1 MNYSK
6 FLNILLQIPGTATNG
21 VSEGS
26 SSTSTSNSTSG
37 VHEDEGE
44 LDSDDD
50 EKLDLPEELSPSK
63 NVLRRESNEEQQA
76 HLFYNLKDVS
86 TINSRLAKT
95 SCQF

>member
-1 MNYSK
+1 M
-6 FLNILLQIPGTATNG
+6 TNG

-50 EKLDLPEELSPSK
+50 DDKLDLPDDLSPAKKVSSSSD
-63 NVLRRESNEEQQA
+63 SNEEQER
-76 HLFYNLKDVS
+76 LFYNLKDVS
-86 TINSRLAKT
+86 IETRSVFMLVKV
-95 SCQF
+95 